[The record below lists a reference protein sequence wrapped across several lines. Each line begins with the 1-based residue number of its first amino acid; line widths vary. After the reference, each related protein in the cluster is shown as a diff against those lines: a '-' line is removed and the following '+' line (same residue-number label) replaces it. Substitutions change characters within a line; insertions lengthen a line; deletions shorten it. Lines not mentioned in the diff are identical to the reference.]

1 MESENKYINKEH
13 EGIVEQYVLY
23 LKKLVYF
30 ATEDA
35 GNMKFQEYAEI
46 LESVFMY
53 SNNFYDTMTKKK
65 HMVEE
70 FMFLIPNMAFYLS
83 VGFFTGLKNRNN
95 AKDIEM
101 CIDRLAKKTENITGE
116 LTDILID
123 NKEKIEIIEE
133 LNIES

>member
-13 EGIVEQYVLY
+13 EDIVEQYVLY

-35 GNMKFQEYAEI
+35 GNMKFQEFAEI

-83 VGFFTGLKNRNN
+83 VGFFTGLKNKNN

>member
-13 EGIVEQYVLY
+13 EAIVEQYVLY

-35 GNMKFQEYAEI
+35 GNMKFQEYTEI
-46 LESVFMY
+46 LETVFMY
-53 SNNFYDTMTKKK
+53 SNNFYDTMTRKK

-83 VGFFTGLKNRNN
+83 VGFFTGLKNKNN

>member
-1 MESENKYINKEH
+1 MESENKYINKVH
-13 EGIVEQYVLY
+13 EAKIEEYVLY

-35 GNMKFQEYAEI
+35 GNMKFQEYTEI

-83 VGFFTGLKNRNN
+83 VGFFTGLKNKNN

>member
-83 VGFFTGLKNRNN
+83 VGFFTGLKNKEN

-101 CIDRLAKKTENITGE
+101 CIDRLSKKTENLTGE
-116 LTDILID
+116 LTDVLID
-123 NKEKIEIIEE
+123 NKEKIDIIEE

>member
-35 GNMKFQEYAEI
+35 GNMKFQEYTEI

-70 FMFLIPNMAFYLS
+70 FMFLIPSMAFYLS
-83 VGFFTGLKNRNN
+83 VRVFYL
-95 AKDIEM
+95 D
-101 CIDRLAKKTENITGE
+101 
-116 LTDILID
+116 
-123 NKEKIEIIEE
+123 
-133 LNIES
+133 

>member
-35 GNMKFQEYAEI
+35 GNMRFQEYAEI

-53 SNNFYDTMTKKK
+53 SNNFYDTMTRKK

-83 VGFFTGLKNRNN
+83 VGFFTGLKNKNN

>member
-53 SNNFYDTMTKKK
+53 SNNFYDTMTRKK

-83 VGFFTGLKNRNN
+83 VGFFTGLKNKNN

>member
-13 EGIVEQYVLY
+13 EAIVEQYVLY

-35 GNMKFQEYAEI
+35 GNMKFQEYTEI

-83 VGFFTGLKNRNN
+83 VGFFTGLKNKNN

>member
-13 EGIVEQYVLY
+13 EAIVEKYVLY

-35 GNMKFQEYAEI
+35 GNMKFQEYTEI

-83 VGFFTGLKNRNN
+83 VGFFTGLKNKNN

>member
-1 MESENKYINKEH
+1 MKSENKYINKVH
-13 EGIVEQYVLY
+13 EEKIDEYVLY

-35 GNMKFQEYAEI
+35 GSRKFFEFSEI
-46 LESVFMY
+46 LETVFAY
-53 SNNFYDTMTKKK
+53 SNNFYDTMSKKR

-83 VGFFTGLKNRNN
+83 VGFFTGLKNKQN
-95 AKDIEM
+95 AQDIEM
-101 CIDRLAKKTENITGE
+101 CIDRLSKKTENLTGE
-116 LTDILID
+116 LTDVLID
-123 NKEKIEIIEE
+123 NKDKIDIIEQ

>member
-13 EGIVEQYVLY
+13 EDIVEQYVLN
-23 LKKLVYF
+23 LKKLIYF

-35 GNMKFQEYAEI
+35 GNMKFQEYTEI

-53 SNNFYDTMTKKK
+53 SNNFYDTMTRKK

-83 VGFFTGLKNRNN
+83 VGFFTGLKNKNN

>member
-13 EGIVEQYVLY
+13 EAIVEQYVLY

-35 GNMKFQEYAEI
+35 GNMKFQEFAEI

-70 FMFLIPNMAFYLS
+70 FMFLIPNMVFYLS
-83 VGFFTGLKNRNN
+83 VGFFTGLKNKNN

>member
-83 VGFFTGLKNRNN
+83 VGFFTGLKNKNN

-123 NKEKIEIIEE
+123 NKEKIEIIAE

>member
-13 EGIVEQYVLY
+13 EDIVEQYVLY

-35 GNMKFQEYAEI
+35 GNMKFQEYTEI

>member
-13 EGIVEQYVLY
+13 EAIVEQYVLY

>member
-13 EGIVEQYVLY
+13 EDIVEQYVLY

-35 GNMKFQEYAEI
+35 GNMKFQEYTEI

-53 SNNFYDTMTKKK
+53 SNNFYDTMTRKK

-83 VGFFTGLKNRNN
+83 VGFFTGLKNKNN

>member
-13 EGIVEQYVLY
+13 EAIVEQYVLY

-35 GNMKFQEYAEI
+35 GNMKFQEYTEI

-53 SNNFYDTMTKKK
+53 SNNFYDTMTRKK

-83 VGFFTGLKNRNN
+83 VGFFTGLKNKNN

-101 CIDRLAKKTENITGE
+101 CIDRLAKKTEDITGE

>member
-35 GNMKFQEYAEI
+35 GNMKFQEYTEI

-83 VGFFTGLKNRNN
+83 VGFFTGLKNKNN

-101 CIDRLAKKTENITGE
+101 CIDRLEKKTENITGE

>member
-13 EGIVEQYVLY
+13 EAIVEQYVLY

-35 GNMKFQEYAEI
+35 GNLKFQEYTEI

-83 VGFFTGLKNRNN
+83 VGFFTGLKNKNN

>member
-13 EGIVEQYVLY
+13 EAIVEQYVLY

-35 GNMKFQEYAEI
+35 GNLKFQEFAEI

-83 VGFFTGLKNRNN
+83 VGFFTGLKNKNN

>member
-13 EGIVEQYVLY
+13 EAIVEQYVLY

-35 GNMKFQEYAEI
+35 GNMKFQEYTEI
-46 LESVFMY
+46 LDSVFMY

-83 VGFFTGLKNRNN
+83 VGFFTGLKNKNN

>member
-13 EGIVEQYVLY
+13 EAIVEQYVLY

-35 GNMKFQEYAEI
+35 GNMKFQEYTEI

-53 SNNFYDTMTKKK
+53 SNNFYDTMTRKK

-83 VGFFTGLKNRNN
+83 LGFFTGLKNRNN

>member
-13 EGIVEQYVLY
+13 QAIVEQYVLY

-35 GNMKFQEYAEI
+35 GNMKFQEYTEI

-53 SNNFYDTMTKKK
+53 SNNFYDTMTRKK

>member
-13 EGIVEQYVLY
+13 EAIVEQYVLY

-35 GNMKFQEYAEI
+35 GNMKFQEYTEI

-65 HMVEE
+65 DMVEE

>member
-13 EGIVEQYVLY
+13 EDIVEQYVLY

-83 VGFFTGLKNRNN
+83 VGFFTGLKNKNN

>member
-13 EGIVEQYVLY
+13 EAIVEQYVLY

-35 GNMKFQEYAEI
+35 GNMKFQEYTEI

-101 CIDRLAKKTENITGE
+101 CINRLAKKTENITGE

>member
-13 EGIVEQYVLY
+13 EDIVEQYVLY

-35 GNMKFQEYAEI
+35 GNLKFQEYTEI

>member
-13 EGIVEQYVLY
+13 QAIVEQYVLY

-35 GNMKFQEYAEI
+35 GNMKFQEYTEI

>member
-13 EGIVEQYVLY
+13 EDIVEQYVLY

-35 GNMKFQEYAEI
+35 GNMKFQEYKEI

-53 SNNFYDTMTKKK
+53 SNNFYDTMTRKK

>member
-35 GNMKFQEYAEI
+35 GNMKFQEYTEI

-83 VGFFTGLKNRNN
+83 VGFFTGLKKQNN

>member
-83 VGFFTGLKNRNN
+83 VGFFTGLKNKNN

-101 CIDRLAKKTENITGE
+101 CIDRLSKKTENITGE

>member
-13 EGIVEQYVLY
+13 EAIVQQYVLY

-35 GNMKFQEYAEI
+35 GNMKFQEYTEI

>member
-53 SNNFYDTMTKKK
+53 SNNFYDTMTRKK

>member
-13 EGIVEQYVLY
+13 EGIVGQYVLY

-83 VGFFTGLKNRNN
+83 VGFFTGLKNKNN

-101 CIDRLAKKTENITGE
+101 CIDRLSKKTENITGE

>member
-1 MESENKYINKEH
+1 MESENKYINKVH
-13 EGIVEQYVLY
+13 EAKIEEYVLY

-35 GNMKFQEYAEI
+35 GSRKFFEFSEI
-46 LESVFMY
+46 LESVFAY
-53 SNNFYDTMTKKK
+53 SNNFYDTMARKR
-65 HMVEE
+65 HMIEE

-83 VGFFTGLKNRNN
+83 VGFFTGLKNKEN

>member
-13 EGIVEQYVLY
+13 EAIVEQYVLY

-35 GNMKFQEYAEI
+35 GNMKFQEYTEI

-53 SNNFYDTMTKKK
+53 SNNFYDTMTRKK

-83 VGFFTGLKNRNN
+83 VGFFTGLKKKNN